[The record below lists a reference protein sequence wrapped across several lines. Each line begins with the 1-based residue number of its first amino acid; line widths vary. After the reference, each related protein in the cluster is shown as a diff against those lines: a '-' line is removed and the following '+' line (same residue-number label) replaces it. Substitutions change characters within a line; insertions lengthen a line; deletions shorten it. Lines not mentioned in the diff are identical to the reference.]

1 MKTCGNFVGDFF
13 FFFSLSNSFQVSMA
27 LEIEFK
33 LSNTMVLNSYIEA
46 EAGKTYLYYENY
58 IQFGKYICI
67 YYLEIRVERGGE

>member
-1 MKTCGNFVGDFF
+1 
-13 FFFSLSNSFQVSMA
+13 MA

-33 LSNTMVLNSYIEA
+33 LSNTMVLNSCIEA

>member
-33 LSNTMVLNSYIEA
+33 LSNTMVLNSCIEA
-46 EAGKTYLYYENY
+46 EAGKTYLIRVYYENY
-58 IQFGKYICI
+58 IQFGKYICMHSLDVFI
-67 YYLEIRVERGGE
+67 I